1 MEIKYTIEI
10 LTKDIQ
16 DIEKLV
22 GNLRNSKDTSTIEL
36 DLALSKLRKVY
47 EILTLIKADRLHE
60 LAENPPMQEESFGE
74 SAVVAEPE
82 PQAEPQPEAQAEL
95 EPMSEPQAELQAEIQ
110 AEPEPQAET
119 RAEPEPMPELEPEPQ
134 PEAQAEP
141 EPIPEPQAEP
151 QPEVQAEP
159 EPMPELEPEPQPEAQ
174 AEPVPE
180 IVSDPSKEDTGSSI
194 LAEKFS
200 AESSINENMAEKL
213 GNDADAKL
221 LGKAIDNI
229 SRNIGINDRFFII
242 RELFEGEAD
251 RFTSLI
257 NELDSAPDF
266 ETASNI
272 LKQQFADNM
281 DHEGVEILSGLL
293 KRRFIR

>member
-22 GNLRNSKDTSTIEL
+22 GNLRNSKDSSAIEL
-36 DLALSKLRKVY
+36 DLALSKLRNVY

-60 LAENPPMQEESFGE
+60 LAADSPLQVEQPEES
-74 SAVVAEPE
+74 APTMQTEPE
-82 PQAEPQPEAQAEL
+82 PEPLPEL
-95 EPMSEPQAELQAEIQ
+95 Q
-110 AEPEPQAET
+110 AEPEPQPESQ
-119 RAEPEPMPELEPEPQ
+119 AEPAPQ
-134 PEAQAEP
+134 PETEAQTEAKAQAEP
-141 EPIPEPQAEP
+141 KAEPIQASDVDKQE
-151 QPEVQAEP
+151 
-159 EPMPELEPEPQPEAQ
+159 EA
-174 AEPVPE
+174 
-180 IVSDPSKEDTGSSI
+180 SGSSI

-213 GNDADAKL
+213 GNDTDAKL
-221 LGKAIDNI
+221 VGKPIDNI

-242 RELFEGEAD
+242 RELFDGEAD
-251 RFTSLI
+251 RFTSLV
-257 NELDSAPDF
+257 NELDSAEDY

-272 LKQQFADNM
+272 LKQQLADHM
-281 DHEGVEILSGLL
+281 DHEGVEILTGLL

>member
-36 DLALSKLRKVY
+36 DLALAKLRNVY

-60 LAENPPMQEESFGE
+60 LADSSPLKEESVPE
-74 SAVVAEPE
+74 PVPEPE
-82 PQAEPQPEAQAEL
+82 N
-95 EPMSEPQAELQAEIQ
+95 
-110 AEPEPQAET
+110 
-119 RAEPEPMPELEPEPQ
+119 Q

-141 EPIPEPQAEP
+141 LPEPIPEPQP
-151 QPEVQAEP
+151 QPE
-159 EPMPELEPEPQPEAQ
+159 PEAQ

-180 IVSDPSKEDTGSSI
+180 PEPQSEPEPEPEVQADTVRTAEGEKPGDAEAGARPDPESSKEAAGSSI

-221 LGKAIDNI
+221 VGKAIDNI

-251 RFTSLI
+251 RFTSLV
-257 NELDSAPDF
+257 NELDSAADF

-272 LKQQFADNM
+272 LKQQFGDNM
-281 DHEGVEILSGLL
+281 DHEGVEILTGLL